1 MNAIPEGNHDL
12 KNDLKRQ
19 LQMPCCTMIFV
30 TPNEEPANRKE
41 TLLIF
46 DLSPV
51 CVTLEVFNLLLKR
64 TRTL

>member
-1 MNAIPEGNHDL
+1 
-12 KNDLKRQ
+12 
-19 LQMPCCTMIFV
+19 MPCCTMIFV

-64 TRTL
+64 TPTL